1 MRTTISER
9 ELKKVNIST
18 SRNAE
23 IKIKEAE
30 EVAEEF
36 RKFIPELELR
46 YVVYTPE
53 DSLEGY
59 IDYVGVYFQR
69 NKLQFEIKKSDYPK
83 KHYSIMV
90 NTSEL
95 VKTNHY
101 DQSEAKKD
109 LTEPNLIGSPTL
121 KKVDDWIEY
130 LTQYYLNLKKIHDQN
145 TQEEQ
150 KFREALSG
158 LPDIKFGYKDKK
170 SGEII
175 RNGLRYSF
183 EIGVNSISQKI
194 SIDLYWREQTLEN
207 FLLMTDSKFK
217 KEEESSK

>member
-23 IKIKEAE
+23 FKIKEAE
-30 EVAEEF
+30 EVAEKF

-53 DSLEGY
+53 DSLQGY

-69 NKLQFEIKKSDYPK
+69 NKLQFEIKKNDYPR
-83 KHYSIMV
+83 KHYSIQI

-95 VKTNHY
+95 IKTNSY
-101 DQSEAKKD
+101 DEAGAKEG

-121 KKVDDWIEY
+121 KKVNDWIEY
-130 LTQYYLNLKKIHDQN
+130 LTHYYQNLKIIHDRN
-145 TQEEQ
+145 TQEEEE
-150 KFREALSG
+150 FRVALSR
-158 LPDIKFGYKDKK
+158 LPDVKYGHRDKN

-194 SIDLYWREQTLEN
+194 SIDLYWREQTLDS
-207 FLLMTDSKFK
+207 FLLMSDSKYKDESK
-217 KEEESSK
+217 K

>member
-30 EVAEEF
+30 EVAEKF

-53 DSLEGY
+53 DSLQGY

-69 NKLQFEIKKSDYPK
+69 NKLQFEIRKNDYPR
-83 KHYSIMV
+83 KHYSIHV
-90 NTSEL
+90 NTSEFI
-95 VKTNHY
+95 KTNSY
-101 DQSEAKKD
+101 DESRAKEG

-121 KKVDDWIEY
+121 KKVNDWIEY
-130 LTQYYLNLKKIHDQN
+130 LTQYYKNLKIIHDRN
-145 TQEEQ
+145 TQEEEE
-150 KFREALSG
+150 FRVALSR
-158 LPDIKFGYKDKK
+158 LPDVKYGHRDKN

-194 SIDLYWREQTLEN
+194 SIDLYWREQTLDS
-207 FLLMTDSKFK
+207 FLLMSDSKYKDESK
-217 KEEESSK
+217 K

>member
-23 IKIKEAE
+23 IMIKEAE
-30 EVAEEF
+30 EVAEKF

-46 YVVYTPE
+46 YVVITPE
-53 DSLEGY
+53 DSLQGY

-101 DQSEAKKD
+101 DQSQAKTE
-109 LTEPNLIGSPTL
+109 LTEPNFIGSPTL
-121 KKVDDWIEY
+121 KKVNDWIEY
-130 LTQYYLNLKKIHDQN
+130 LTQYYQNLKIIHDRN
-145 TQEEQ
+145 RQEEEE
-150 KFREALSG
+150 FRAALSR
-158 LPDIKFGYKDKK
+158 LPDVKFGHKDKK

-194 SIDLYWREQTLEN
+194 SIDLYWREQTLDS
-207 FLLMTDSKFK
+207 FLLMSDSKYKDESK
-217 KEEESSK
+217 K

>member
-30 EVAEEF
+30 EVAEKF

-46 YVVYTPE
+46 YVVITPE
-53 DSLEGY
+53 DSLQGY

-69 NKLQFEIKKSDYPK
+69 NKLQFEIRKNDYPK
-83 KHYSIMV
+83 KHYSIQV
-90 NTSEL
+90 NISEF
-95 VKTNHY
+95 VKINYY

-121 KKVDDWIEY
+121 KKVNDWIEY
-130 LTQYYLNLKKIHDQN
+130 LTHYYQNLKIIHDRN
-145 TQEEQ
+145 RQEEEEFRVALSRLPDV
-150 KFREALSG
+150 KFRQ
-158 LPDIKFGYKDKK
+158 DKK

-175 RNGLRYSF
+175 RNGLCYSF
-183 EIGVNSISQKI
+183 EIGVNSITQKI